1 MRSLS
6 TFANM
11 KKTILT
17 FGPISAAMM
26 AAMYVVFCL
35 ARDSGNILL
44 SQILTYTGAVLL
56 FVMLFFGIKYYRDH
70 AQSGF
75 ITFGKAFQVGI
86 YISLVTSV
94 CSALIWMI
102 LYEPVFK
109 DFMDHHTAA
118 LIEKLNTSGAPVAE
132 IASKKEE
139 ILSHDALY
147 DNPIYR
153 AGIIFIQGFP
163 VEAIMTVIAAFVL
176 KKKQV

>member
-1 MRSLS
+1 
-6 TFANM
+6 M

-26 AAMYVVFCL
+26 AGMYVVFCL
-35 ARDSGNILL
+35 ARDSGNIPL

-70 AQSGF
+70 AQDGF
-75 ITFGKAFQVGI
+75 ITFGKAFKVGI
-86 YISLVTSV
+86 YISLVTSL
-94 CSALIWMI
+94 CSAIIWMI

-109 DFMDHHTAA
+109 AFMDHHTAV
-118 LIEKLNTSGAPVAE
+118 LIEKLNTSGAAVVE
-132 IASKKEE
+132 IAAKREE
-139 ILSHDALY
+139 ILSHARLY